1 MDRALILMYRAFFVN
16 NGAFSQD
23 KNAIV
28 VKIPQYVMIDKNSFY
43 MIYRI
48 YVSDGKLFIRELI

>member
-1 MDRALILMYRAFFVN
+1 MYRAFFIN
-16 NGAFSQD
+16 NGILSQD

-28 VKIPQYVMIDKNSFY
+28 VRVPQYVMIDKNSFY

-48 YVSDGKLFIRELI
+48 FISDGKLFIRELI